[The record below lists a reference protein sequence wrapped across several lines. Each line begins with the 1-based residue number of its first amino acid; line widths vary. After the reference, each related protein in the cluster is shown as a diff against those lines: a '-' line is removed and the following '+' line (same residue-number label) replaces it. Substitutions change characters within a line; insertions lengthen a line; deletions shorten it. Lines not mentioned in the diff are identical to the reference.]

1 MQRCFYTVLI
11 KAVTRVEPFL
21 LPTDA
26 RNVKKTQSY

>member
-1 MQRCFYTVLI
+1 MNSALY
-11 KAVTRVEPFL
+11 